1 MGCFPNHSW
10 KETLAKGW
18 LGRRR
23 RFWSRNTGKDGAVH
37 VFSSLCCDETL
48 APLPWN
54 TISVEGLATVV
65 ASRLGAMHTF
75 TLFLFWIR
83 LSCHPTLSRFTASCV
98 CVCRVR
104 WCHRTASIGYEYF
117 SIWFDGVGTFAV
129 WISSTHGAFLY
140 PRILFSLG
148 LWQPL
153 QTIIDTECGSF
164 SCFYVFFSFAEDAS
178 YIANILDSGFFLR
191 HSGAFAMSFWVFC
204 CYTYLFLRP
213 AMQNFI
219 SRLGQPHSFL
229 FYCVFFFLFWRKTEN
244 HRCCCYAAPFGF
256 HDNSLP
262 LIGSVVVVSS
272 SFSFSYFAS

>member
-1 MGCFPNHSW
+1 M
-10 KETLAKGW
+10 
-18 LGRRR
+18 
-23 RFWSRNTGKDGAVH
+23 
-37 VFSSLCCDETL
+37 
-48 APLPWN
+48 
-54 TISVEGLATVV
+54 
-65 ASRLGAMHTF
+65 
-75 TLFLFWIR
+75 
-83 LSCHPTLSRFTASCV
+83 
-98 CVCRVR
+98 
-104 WCHRTASIGYEYF
+104 
-117 SIWFDGVGTFAV
+117 

-191 HSGAFAMSFWVFC
+191 HSGAFAMLLWVF